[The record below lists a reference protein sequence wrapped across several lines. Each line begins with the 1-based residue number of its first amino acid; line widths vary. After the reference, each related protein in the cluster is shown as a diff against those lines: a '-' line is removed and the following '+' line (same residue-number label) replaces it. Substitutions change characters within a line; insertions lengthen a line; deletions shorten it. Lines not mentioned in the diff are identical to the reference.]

1 MDYLVATLDSKTG
14 QQREVDS
21 FVDKLKFDDRLF
33 IFECDNV
40 EMEQSPLRTVPT
52 HQPNIFT
59 ITLNDFPFKTRKLI
73 AKLRF
78 LINCKNNSKMNCKML

>member
-59 ITLNDFPFKTRKLI
+59 ITLNDFPFKTMHFTEFR
-73 AKLRF
+73 
-78 LINCKNNSKMNCKML
+78 

>member
-1 MDYLVATLDSKTG
+1 MTIIELNAS
-14 QQREVDS
+14 QREVDS

-59 ITLNDFPFKTRKLI
+59 ITLNDFPFKT
-73 AKLRF
+73 F
-78 LINCKNNSKMNCKML
+78 LQFVRHYLEDCDILTFS